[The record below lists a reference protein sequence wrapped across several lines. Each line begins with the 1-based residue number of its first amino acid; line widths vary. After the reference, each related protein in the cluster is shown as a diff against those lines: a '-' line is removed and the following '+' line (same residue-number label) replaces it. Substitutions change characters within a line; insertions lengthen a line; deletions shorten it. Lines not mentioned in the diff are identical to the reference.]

1 MGEPITLARMQSI
14 AAQLNGTYINVDGA
28 SGNQCWDSAARV
40 SQLLGLPII
49 NTWNTTERKG
59 RWPGWAG
66 NMWDCFPQT
75 AEIAAAYRKV
85 GADQPALPGD
95 KAIWGDSDPY
105 YPATHVADVIQDA
118 GALLLCIS
126 QNSSAGRPDLPGYSR
141 ESAGPTI
148 IQHLPKRGLLGYLRP
163 TVAGEIIYQSTTTE
177 AGDDD
182 MPITD
187 DDANKIAKALINYNL
202 NRQGAGQSGQVNLGA
217 VIAWYDANRVYD
229 NQETARAAADKTLNT
244 PIRRGGKGAGLGEYT
259 SLGAVT
265 AWHDHGTLE
274 IIAAA
279 GAGAASNGAT
289 VEEIKAAM
297 VEAMKGTVKVEVS
310 VEGGAQ

>member
-1 MGEPITLARMQSI
+1 MTTAVITLPVMQKI

-28 SGNQCWDSAARV
+28 AGNQCWDSAARV

-49 NTWNTTERKG
+49 NTWNTSERKG

-126 QNSSAGRPDLPGYSR
+126 QNSSAGRPDLPGYSN

-163 TVAGEIIYQSTTTE
+163 TVGGGINYQGTNVTPLEDILDMADRSELDRLLKAADRINGVITE
-177 AGDDD
+177 PTAKVLTVNDI
-182 MPITD
+182 P
-187 DDANKIAKALINYNL
+187 KIAAASADTTINAKIR
-202 NRQGAGQSGQVNLGA
+202 RQGKGAALGEFTSIGA
-217 VIAWYDANRVYD
+217 VIAWD
-229 NQETARAAADKTLNT
+229 
-244 PIRRGGKGAGLGEYT
+244 
-259 SLGAVT
+259 
-265 AWHDHGTLE
+265 DHATLE
-274 IIAAA
+274 ILASV
-279 GAGAASNGAT
+279 AASAANDGGT
-289 VEEIKAAM
+289 VEQIKETVIDAIRNN
-297 VEAMKGTVKVEVS
+297 TVKVDVT
-310 VEGGAQ
+310 VQGATQ